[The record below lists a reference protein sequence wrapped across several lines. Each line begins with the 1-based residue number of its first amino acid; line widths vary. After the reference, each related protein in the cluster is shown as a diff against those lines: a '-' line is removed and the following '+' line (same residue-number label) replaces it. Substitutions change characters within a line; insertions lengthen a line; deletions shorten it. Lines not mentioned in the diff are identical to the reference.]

1 MWKLNRITTQN
12 LCAFKELDYTL
23 TQGVTTL
30 IFGDNRDNESQRSNG
45 SGKSALLEC
54 IAIGIT
60 GSPLRKIKNEEIIND
75 VADECYVSLEFAN
88 SSSNE
93 VFTIER
99 SLYRKGASGV
109 RCVIERDG
117 KTVTTDEAVQHSVD
131 AYNKYILEKLGITRD
146 ELFNNFILSKHRYE
160 DFLSSSD
167 KEKKEIINR
176 FSNGIV
182 VDEAIAKIT
191 EDIAP
196 LKRSCTKWIWNW
208 PEWTGESRC
217 LLSR

>member
-131 AYNKYILEKLGITRD
+131 AYNKYILENWVLPVMNSLTTLSYQNTATRIS
-146 ELFNNFILSKHRYE
+146 FRVPTRRRKRLSTV
-160 DFLSSSD
+160 FQMVS
-167 KEKKEIINR
+167 
-176 FSNGIV
+176 
-182 VDEAIAKIT
+182 
-191 EDIAP
+191 
-196 LKRSCTKWIWNW
+196 
-208 PEWTGESRC
+208 
-217 LLSR
+217 